1 MAILFSRTLKTLPAD
16 LAEFVKYSKTNP
28 DILFTEQT
36 LDRLVQIV
44 LNEQDTRIS
53 TKVNRYTDC
62 AWMRDVP
69 SFSHNH
75 SMC

>member
-1 MAILFSRTLKTLPAD
+1 MAMLFSRTLKTLPAD

-44 LNEQDTRIS
+44 LNEQDIRIS
-53 TKVNRYTDC
+53 TKVSQHRSPLGEFTNSCNASIR
-62 AWMRDVP
+62 
-69 SFSHNH
+69 
-75 SMC
+75 